1 MRAPPPAHPA
11 GADGLASAS
20 DAGSAARGG
29 PLGRSGPPARPDD
42 DFPLD
47 DFHLAI
53 AGLSICR
60 LVARLLGTCS
70 LLSARLPV
78 AGLAVAGG
86 IIAFA
91 GLPVAGWAAVA
102 GGLSGLVRG
111 RTLSLLG
118 KLLAPRIS
126 LVAETFA
133 RGRLALIAEPLRYT
147 GLTVGNIAPVS
158 SASLLARRW
167 LCRRDGRRHRLSR
180 WR

>member
-1 MRAPPPAHPA
+1 MPGLPRAAVRW
-11 GADGLASAS
+11 DG
-20 DAGSAARGG
+20 AARPRG
-29 PLGRSGPPARPDD
+29 LMTISRLTISS
-42 DFPLD
+42 
-47 DFHLAI
+47 LAI
-53 AGLSICR
+53 AGPSICR

-70 LLSARLPV
+70 LLSARLQV
-78 AGLAVAGG
+78 AGGLAVAGG
-86 IIAFA
+86 IIAVA
-91 GLPVAGWAAVA
+91 GLPVAGWAVA

-147 GLTVGNIAPVS
+147 GVTVGNIAPVS
-158 SASLLARRW
+158 SASLSARRW